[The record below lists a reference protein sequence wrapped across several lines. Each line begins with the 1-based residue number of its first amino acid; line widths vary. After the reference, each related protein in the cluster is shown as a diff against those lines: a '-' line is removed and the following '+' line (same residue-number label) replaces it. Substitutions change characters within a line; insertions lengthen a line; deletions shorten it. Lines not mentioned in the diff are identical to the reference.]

1 MGIFSRSE
9 SLSGLRDEVERLST
23 KVKALQTEWDDFYD
37 KAAKI
42 LRRIGRDRAKLEESE
57 STQQPN
63 GEAQNESPE
72 QAPFGFLTPRQREAQ
87 QKILRRRAGMQ

>member
-1 MGIFSRSE
+1 MGIFTRSE
-9 SLSGLRDEVERLST
+9 SLTEIRNEVERLQT

-57 STQQPN
+57 STQEPN
-63 GEAQNESPE
+63 GEAPAESPA
-72 QAPFGFLTPRQREAQ
+72 QAPFGFLSPRQREAQ
-87 QKILRRRAGMQ
+87 QKILRRRAGLQ